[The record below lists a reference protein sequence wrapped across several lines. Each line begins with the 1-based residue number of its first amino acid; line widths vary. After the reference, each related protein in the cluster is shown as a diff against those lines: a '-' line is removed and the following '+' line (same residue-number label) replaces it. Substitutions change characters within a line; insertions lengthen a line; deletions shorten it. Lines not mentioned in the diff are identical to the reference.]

1 MRVLVLYF
9 AAAREAA
16 GRASETLELEAGSTV
31 QTVLEAVGR
40 AHPGVARLAPALR
53 TAVGERFAPPAQV
66 LEAGDTIA
74 LLPPAS
80 GG

>member
-16 GRASETLELEAGSTV
+16 CRSSETLELDDGATIA
-31 QTVLEAVGR
+31 TLLEVVGR

-53 TAVGERFAPPAQV
+53 TAVGERFAPPAHV
-66 LEAGDTIA
+66 LEPGDTVA

>member
-16 GRASETLELEAGSTV
+16 GCPSETLELDDGATV
-31 QTVLEAVGR
+31 ATLLATVGR
-40 AHPGVARLAPALR
+40 AHPGVARLTPALR
-53 TAVGERFAPPAQV
+53 TAVGERFAPPAHV
-66 LEAGDTIA
+66 LEAGDTVA

>member
-1 MRVLVLYF
+1 VRVLVLYF

-16 GRASETLELEAGSTV
+16 GVSSETLDLGDGATIATLLEV
-31 QTVLEAVGR
+31 VGR

-53 TAVGERFAPPAQV
+53 TAVGERFAPPAHV
-66 LEAGDTIA
+66 LEPGDTVA